1 MTQTIFGYL
10 AAACTTIAFIPQ
22 AIKVHKTKQTE
33 DISLGMFIL
42 TTVGVLFW
50 FIYGIMISSYPV
62 IIANFITFILSLYVL
77 IMKIDLEHQER
88 KK

>member
-1 MTQTIFGYL
+1 
-10 AAACTTIAFIPQ
+10 
-22 AIKVHKTKQTE
+22 
-33 DISLGMFIL
+33 MFIL

-77 IMKIDLEHQER
+77 IMKIDLDHSGRER
-88 KK
+88 KKTG

>member
-1 MTQTIFGYL
+1 MTQIIFGYL
-10 AAACTTIAFIPQ
+10 AASCTTIAFIPQ

-77 IMKIDLEHQER
+77 IMKIDLDHTGR

>member
-1 MTQTIFGYL
+1 MIQTIFGYL
-10 AAACTTIAFIPQ
+10 AASCTTIAFIPQ

-50 FIYGIMISSYPV
+50 FIYGIMITSYPV

-77 IMKIDLEHQER
+77 IMKIDLDHLER